1 MNGWFDPPPHG
12 WQALVDR
19 ALEEDLGTG
28 DLAAIC
34 LDPAA
39 RVSWCIEAQGDGV
52 LCGAGVVA
60 YLLDRPDEFAAC
72 SLALEDGEPVGPGT
86 RVAEGVGPARLVTAH
101 ERVALNF
108 LMTLSGTATLTRA
121 FVDRLSGTRARLVD
135 TRKTLPGLR
144 SLQKYAVRCGGGH
157 NHRMGLYDA
166 AMVKDNHL
174 RACGGPLEAVA
185 RIRRVCSHLAGIE
198 VECESAEQVE
208 AAIRAGAD
216 TVMLDN
222 MAPDAMAE
230 IVARHRGKARFEASG
245 GIRLDTVRAVAE
257 SGVDLVSVSAVTMAA
272 PPVPFHLEFA

>member
-1 MNGWFDPPPHG
+1 MNGWFDPPPYG
-12 WQALVDR
+12 WQAIVDR

-28 DLAAIC
+28 DLTAVC
-34 LDPAA
+34 LDPDASV
-39 RVSWCIEAQGDGV
+39 RWYIEAQGDGV
-52 LCGAGVVA
+52 LCGAPIVA
-60 YLLDRPDEFAAC
+60 YLFERPG
-72 SLALEDGEPVGPGT
+72 DGSECGLRMDDGDLVTSGG

-121 FVDRLSGTRARLVD
+121 FVERLAGTSTRLTD

-144 SLQKYAVRCGGGH
+144 RLQKYAVRCGGGA

-174 RACGGPLEAVA
+174 RACGGPDEAVS
-185 RIRRVCSHLAGIE
+185 RIRRAASHLAGIE

-216 TVMLDN
+216 TVLLDN
-222 MAPDAMAE
+222 MPPEAMAE
-230 IVARHRGKARFEASG
+230 IVKRHWGRARFEASG

-257 SGVDLVSVSAVTMAA
+257 SGVDLISVSAVTMAA